1 MKFELLIDELHRSED
16 ELARALLAMADRHR
30 ADHETYHV
38 ARDLAA
44 WSAGHLR
51 ELAPAG
57 KEFGLDL
64 ASGLSGEPVSLVRE
78 WLGHR
83 EPSVL
88 LLADF
93 RYLYR
98 LTAGVSADWELL
110 AQAAQGARRADLL
123 ALTQHCHPQTL
134 RQLRWANARLKD
146 SATQP
151 LVS

>member
-1 MKFELLIDELHRSED
+1 MKFHLLLDELHRSED
-16 ELARALLAMADRHR
+16 ELTRALLTMADHHR
-30 ADHETYHV
+30 ADHETFHV

-51 ELAPAG
+51 LLAPAG

-64 ASGLSGEPVSLVRE
+64 TPSEEPVALTRD

-93 RYLYR
+93 RHLYR
-98 LTAGVSADWELL
+98 LAAGVSVDWELL

-123 ALTQHCHPQTL
+123 SLAEHCHPQTL

-146 SATQP
+146 SATQA

>member
-1 MKFELLIDELHRSED
+1 MKFHLLIDELHRSED
-16 ELARALLAMADRHR
+16 ELGRALLTMADRHR
-30 ADHETYHV
+30 NDHETFHV

-44 WSAGHLR
+44 WSFDHLR
-51 ELAPAG
+51 ALGLAG
-57 KEFGLDL
+57 REFGLDL
-64 ASGLSGEPVSLVRE
+64 TPSDGPAPLTRD

-98 LTAGVSADWELL
+98 LAAGVSADWELL

-123 ALTQHCHPQTL
+123 SLAERCHPQTL

-146 SATQP
+146 SATQA